1 MAESIRNLLEAKM
14 MKINPQTVDN
24 EGDVVNLEY
33 THVLYPLVTML
44 ETACQEMIQDIR
56 LHQSCSVRHRSEYF
70 IEPDNSSRVDVIIL
84 LETFENG
91 YLDSTRYRDR
101 SFSARETFELVQQQ
115 ICNTFTTKSP
125 IIADI

>member
-33 THVLYPLVTML
+33 THVLYPFVTML
-44 ETACQEMIQDIR
+44 ETACQEMIQDIK

-91 YLDSTRYRDR
+91 YLEEVQLALETVHSP
-101 SFSARETFELVQQQ
+101 RERLS
-115 ICNTFTTKSP
+115 N
-125 IIADI
+125 